1 MESIRSAILA
11 RNCPKDNWLRI
22 FCSFVYVET
31 KEVADSNGKV
41 ERKETQIFPRY
52 HQLAAVNK
60 MIDDARQNGRRH
72 AVSLWA
78 QRRFGKNL
86 YHSFGRPMI
95 WFVYAAPMVKAV
107 FKSVIIV
114 TDRTVLDSQLQDAV
128 ATAGSSIWGD

>member
-22 FCSFVYVET
+22 FYSFVYVET

-60 MIDDARQNGRRH
+60 MIDDARQNGAGMQYLCEH
-72 AVSLWA
+72 SAGS
-78 QRRFGKNL
+78 GKT
-86 YHSFGRPMI
+86 STIAGRPMI
-95 WFVYAAPMVKAV
+95 
-107 FKSVIIV
+107 
-114 TDRTVLDSQLQDAV
+114 
-128 ATAGSSIWGD
+128 